1 MDAVR
6 QADIVGAGRDKP
18 LIYPVVTEVTLVRD
32 VLVIVIGDGIIGTCV
47 DAGLTAGAQVV
58 IHDDNAVIAL
68 ANRLLRA
75 NVRTG
80 GIVAMAAQIYLKA
93 KFQFIIDPPG
103 AILCNGN

>member
-1 MDAVR
+1 MS
-6 QADIVGAGRDKP
+6 QADIVGAGRDES
-18 LIYPVVTEVTLVRD
+18 LIYPVVAEVAFAGD
-32 VLVIVIGDGIIGTCV
+32 VLVIVICDGIIGAGV
-47 DAGLTAGAQVV
+47 DAGLTTGAQIV

-75 NVRTG
+75 NVRAG

-103 AILCNGN
+103 AIFFNTN